1 MNFLAISV
9 RTLTVLSVCIIA
21 LSVTN
26 NLSAYAEE
34 ANRDDLQNE
43 TKSDISPIEP
53 QYVCMINDQSFNK
66 EQIPVEIEGK
76 TYYGC
81 CPMCEGKLKTDPES
95 RTAID
100 PVSGITVDKASAVIG
115 KQPDGKVFYFESR
128 ENMEEFMDK
137 TAGTSQ

>member
-1 MNFLAISV
+1 MNFLAIAV

-21 LSVTN
+21 LSVAD
-26 NLSAYAEE
+26 NLNAYAEE
-34 ANRDDLQNE
+34 ANNDNLENE

-53 QYVCMINDQSFNK
+53 RYVCMINDQYFNK
-66 EQIPVEIEGK
+66 EQIPVEIEGR

-95 RTAID
+95 RAAID
-100 PVSGITVDKASAVIG
+100 PVSGMKVDKASAVIG

-128 ENMEEFMDK
+128 ENMEEFMNK
-137 TAGTSQ
+137 TADTSQ